1 MLRMTWQ
8 ALSARPYGASG
19 GKCRGGMGGRE
30 GHAGAGASGSALAG
44 GDSGTGSSESSADS
58 VAAAVAVEPAPEAP
72 CAHMLFVMTRVLRVP
87 PSNPLVWQLS
97 LMDRELDEA
106 GGSLRTRTE
115 TLLGT

>member
-1 MLRMTWQ
+1 
-8 ALSARPYGASG
+8 
-19 GKCRGGMGGRE
+19 
-30 GHAGAGASGSALAG
+30 
-44 GDSGTGSSESSADS
+44 
-58 VAAAVAVEPAPEAP
+58 
-72 CAHMLFVMTRVLRVP
+72 MLFVMTRVLRVP